1 MIRRLVEASV
11 DSPRL
16 VVGLVLALA
25 AIAGVYAVRLELDA
39 LPDLTNNQVLVLA
52 SAQFAKCAGR
62 KRAADALRYEL
73 SNIGG
78 DVDTVFLRSR

>member
-1 MIRRLVEASV
+1 MTERMSKYALARRCLAEVDEGATTNGIAADDCIEALLVVVVEA
-11 DSPRL
+11 
-16 VVGLVLALA
+16 LAER
-25 AIAGVYAVRLELDA
+25 V
-39 LPDLTNNQVLVLA
+39 
-52 SAQFAKCAGR
+52 GR